1 LIGKLQT
8 AHMYMC
14 TCASLSRGTLR
25 VLQYFKPL
33 RRSVLPM
40 VFLVT
45 VVPAA
50 LRSFTSSPCVV
61 LGLFCT
67 FRYRYRTRGYL
78 AWSPR
83 PRAMDSCLVLLP
95 FMNNSTNS
103 CLLLTKLLADG
114 FVSHSSLVQVS
125 NLSLTSL
132 VNSLVLPM
140 VVRLKV

>member
-1 LIGKLQT
+1 PQSIMFPPPCLTVGMVSYSAFLPLQT
-8 AHMYMC
+8 RQVELMPKSLIEGLICTHPVSQSSLELFKCSLPNFRRPC

-67 FRYRYRTRGYL
+67 FR
-78 AWSPR
+78 
-83 PRAMDSCLVLLP
+83 MI
-95 FMNNSTNS
+95 
-103 CLLLTKLLADG
+103 
-114 FVSHSSLVQVS
+114 
-125 NLSLTSL
+125 
-132 VNSLVLPM
+132 
-140 VVRLKV
+140 